1 MLGLCNGG
9 GGRAARAAP
18 PQCRRAGQ
26 GRAGLGAPRAAGTG
40 PAAALGP
47 RSRPPPAAVCAPRAA
62 CEWQRRQ
69 PPSPACSALP
79 AAGGGGGGLAS
90 CALCRSPSPR
100 QSEPQRQQPGS
111 PSHGSVRAAHGG
123 RSSHEPPT
131 NPYNSPLNGHRRQ
144 PALPPGSTAPTAHPQ
159 LQPPPRRPARAQ
171 TPPPPPPG
179 PRSPARRRR
188 PVLTMG
194 VQGFQDYIEKHCP
207 SAVVPVE
214 LQKLA
219 RGSLVGGGR
228 QRPPQTPLRLLIDAD
243 NCLHRLYGGFYTDW
257 VSGGQWNHM
266 LGYLAAL
273 AKACFNGNIELFV
286 FFNGALEKARLH
298 EWVKRQGNERQTA
311 QQIVSHVQ
319 NKGTP
324 PPKVWFLPPVC
335 MAHCIRLALIRFHIK
350 VRRRRAQ
357 RPESTPRASPRGT
370 PAPPPRCR
378 SKMAAGAAP
387 GLAREGRRRRRSGG
401 CTQPLPSAP
410 QNVVEARG
418 GGPSFG
424 GRNPRGIWLFYSA
437 AGRPAGPAQASAG
450 PAGRPAA
457 PCASRIEARPS
468 SREGFFFAS
477 MFFRGRRSVDSKCPF
492 LPRAFP
498 PPPPLGSGG
507 RAGTSVPQVA
517 QSIEDHHQEVIAFCR
532 EKGFHGLVAYDSDYA
547 LCNIPYYFSA
557 HALKLS
563 RNGKSLTTSQYLM
576 HEVAKQLDLNPN
588 RFPIFAAL
596 LGNHILPDE
605 DLASFHWSLLGPEHP
620 LASLKVRAHQLVLPP
635 CDVVIKAV
643 ADYVRNIQDTTDLD
657 AIAKDVF
664 QHSQSRTDDKVTRFK
679 RAVAYYSATNKP
691 MPFHPPHYLGRI
703 EMCSNERYKEL
714 REAARPNQF
723 GMPGIVP
730 PYVPSQMLNIP
741 QTSLQAKPVAQQM
754 SNQGGAQGQGPYPY
768 SLSEPA
774 ITLETGGK
782 SLSEQNNYSN
792 IPHEGKHTPL
802 YERSSPIN
810 PAQSGSPNHVDS
822 TYFPASSTSSSSD
835 NDEGNGS
842 AVNHVS
848 GNKIGWEKTGAQ
860 SESQTRGELGDQT
873 KAEGSSSA
881 SSGSQAA
888 DVKGNQTSNPQI
900 PCLLSMPTR
909 NHMDI
914 TTPPLPPV
922 APEVLR
928 VAEHRHKKGLMY
940 PYIFH
945 VLTKGEIKIAVSIE
959 DEANKDLPPAALLYR
974 PVRQYVYG
982 VLFSLAES
990 RKKTE
995 RLAFRKNRLP
1005 PEFSPVI
1012 IKEWAAYKGK
1022 SPQTPEL
1029 VEALAFREWTC
1040 PNLKKLWLGKAVEDK
1055 NRRMRA
1061 FLACMRS
1068 DTPAMLN
1075 PTNVPTHL
1083 MVLCCVLRYMVQWPG
1098 VRILRRQE
1106 LDAFLAQALS
1116 PKLYE
1121 PDQLQEL
1128 KIENLDP
1135 RGIQLSALFMSG
1147 VDMALFANDACGQ
1160 PIPWEHCCPW
1170 MYFDGKLF
1178 QTKLIKA
1185 SREKVPLID
1194 LCDGQAEQ
1202 AAKVE
1207 KMRQSILEG
1216 LNFSRQNHPLP
1227 FPPPPAMPFYP
1238 ASMYPRHFGPVP
1250 PPQGRG
1256 RGFAGVYGFGGPY
1269 GETVATGAYRA
1280 FRVAA
1285 AAGHSGAFSGNDSN
1299 RTSKFQ
1305 GGVQPI
1311 PSQGGKL
1318 EIAGTVVG
1326 HWAGSRRGRGG
1337 RGPFPLQV
1345 VSVGG
1350 PARGRP
1356 RGVIST
1362 PVIRTF
1368 GRGGRYYGRGYK
1380 SQGAIQGKPP
1390 YAASAEEVAKELKSK
1405 SEESKSSIVSSDG
1418 SLAENGVVNEEKPA
1432 SQMNGN
1438 TGDIRA
1444 SNQSESALSND
1455 SKMCNTNPHLNAL
1468 NADSVCHKDD
1478 TLEATVL
1485 KKEE

>member
-1 MLGLCNGG
+1 
-9 GGRAARAAP
+9 
-18 PQCRRAGQ
+18 
-26 GRAGLGAPRAAGTG
+26 
-40 PAAALGP
+40 
-47 RSRPPPAAVCAPRAA
+47 
-62 CEWQRRQ
+62 
-69 PPSPACSALP
+69 
-79 AAGGGGGGLAS
+79 
-90 CALCRSPSPR
+90 
-100 QSEPQRQQPGS
+100 
-111 PSHGSVRAAHGG
+111 
-123 RSSHEPPT
+123 
-131 NPYNSPLNGHRRQ
+131 
-144 PALPPGSTAPTAHPQ
+144 
-159 LQPPPRRPARAQ
+159 
-171 TPPPPPPG
+171 
-179 PRSPARRRR
+179 
-188 PVLTMG
+188 MG

-228 QRPPQTPLRLLIDAD
+228 QRPPHTPLRLLVDAD

-273 AKACFNGNIELFV
+273 AKACFGGNIELFV

-335 MAHCIRLALIRFHIK
+335 MAHCIRLALIRFH
-350 VRRRRAQ
+350 V
-357 RPESTPRASPRGT
+357 
-370 PAPPPRCR
+370 
-378 SKMAAGAAP
+378 
-387 GLAREGRRRRRSGG
+387 
-401 CTQPLPSAP
+401 
-410 QNVVEARG
+410 
-418 GGPSFG
+418 
-424 GRNPRGIWLFYSA
+424 
-437 AGRPAGPAQASAG
+437 
-450 PAGRPAA
+450 
-457 PCASRIEARPS
+457 
-468 SREGFFFAS
+468 
-477 MFFRGRRSVDSKCPF
+477 
-492 LPRAFP
+492 
-498 PPPPLGSGG
+498 
-507 RAGTSVPQVA
+507 
-517 QSIEDHHQEVIAFCR
+517 
-532 EKGFHGLVAYDSDYA
+532 
-547 LCNIPYYFSA
+547 
-557 HALKLS
+557 
-563 RNGKSLTTSQYLM
+563 
-576 HEVAKQLDLNPN
+576 
-588 RFPIFAAL
+588 
-596 LGNHILPDE
+596 
-605 DLASFHWSLLGPEHP
+605 
-620 LASLKVRAHQLVLPP
+620 KVRAHQLVLPP

-643 ADYVRNIQDTTDLD
+643 ADYVRNIQDTSDLD

-664 QHSQSRTDDKVTRFK
+664 QHSQSRTDDKVVRFK
-679 RAVAYYSATNKP
+679 RAIGYYSATSKP
-691 MPFHPPHYLGRI
+691 VTFHPPHYL
-703 EMCSNERYKEL
+703 
-714 REAARPNQF
+714 ARPNPF

-730 PYVPSQMLNIP
+730 PYVPPQMLNIP
-741 QTSLQAKPVAQQM
+741 QTSLQAKPVSPQVPGPSAL
-754 SNQGGAQGQGPYPY
+754 GQGPHPY
-768 SLSEPA
+768 SLAEPGLS
-774 ITLETGGK
+774 LERSGK
-782 SLSEQNNYSN
+782 SLTEHNSYSS

-802 YERSSPIN
+802 YERASPID
-810 PAQSGSPNHVDS
+810 PAPGGSPNHVDAAC
-822 TYFPASSTSSSSD
+822 FPGSSASSSSD
-835 NDEGNGS
+835 NDEGSGG
-842 AVNHVS
+842 AANHIS
-848 GNKIGWEKTGAQ
+848 GNKTGWEKTGSHTQPPA
-860 SESQTRGELGDQT
+860 RGDLGDQA
-873 KAEGSSSA
+873 KAAEGPSMA
-881 SSGSQAA
+881 SSGSQLAEG
-888 DVKGNQTSNPQI
+888 KGSQIGTIQPI

-909 NHMDI
+909 SHMDI

-945 VLTKGEIKIAVSIE
+945 ILTKGEIKIAVSIE
-959 DEANKDLPPAALLYR
+959 DEASKDLPPAALLYR

-1005 PEFSPVI
+1005 PESSPVI

-1040 PNLKKLWLGKAVEDK
+1040 PNVKRLWLGKAVEDK

-1075 PTNVPTHL
+1075 PASVPTHL
-1083 MVLCCVLRYMVQWPG
+1083 TVLCCVLRYMVQWPG
-1098 VRILRRQE
+1098 ARILRRQE

-1160 PIPWEHCCPW
+1160 PVPWEHCCPW

-1178 QTKLIKA
+1178 QSKLLKA
-1185 SREKVPLID
+1185 SRDKTPLID

-1216 LNFSRQNHPLP
+1216 LNFSRQSHPLP
-1227 FPPPPAMPFYP
+1227 FPPPAALPFYP
-1238 ASMYPRHFGPVP
+1238 ASMYPRHFGPIP
-1250 PPQGRG
+1250 PAQGRG
-1256 RGFAGVYGFGGPY
+1256 RGFAGVCGFGGPY

-1280 FRVAA
+1280 FRVAT
-1285 AAGHSGAFSGNDSN
+1285 AAGHCGAFSGSDGG
-1299 RTSKFQ
+1299 RTSKSQ
-1305 GGVQPI
+1305 GGIQPI

-1356 RGVIST
+1356 RGIIST

-1368 GRGGRYYGRGYK
+1368 GRGGRYYGRGCK
-1380 SQGAIQGKPP
+1380 SQGTIQGKPP
-1390 YAASAEEVAKELKSK
+1390 YAASAEEVAKELKSR
-1405 SEESKSSIVSSDG
+1405 SGESKSSAVSSDG
-1418 SLAENGVVNEEKPA
+1418 SLAENGAVAEKPA
-1432 SQMNGN
+1432 AQMNGS
-1438 TGDIRA
+1438 TGDARA
-1444 SNQSESALSND
+1444 PSHLESALSND
-1455 SKMCNTNPHLNAL
+1455 SKTCNTNPHFSAL
-1468 NADSVCHKDD
+1468 STDSACRRADA
-1478 TLEATVL
+1478 LEAAVL

>member
-1 MLGLCNGG
+1 
-9 GGRAARAAP
+9 
-18 PQCRRAGQ
+18 
-26 GRAGLGAPRAAGTG
+26 
-40 PAAALGP
+40 
-47 RSRPPPAAVCAPRAA
+47 
-62 CEWQRRQ
+62 
-69 PPSPACSALP
+69 
-79 AAGGGGGGLAS
+79 
-90 CALCRSPSPR
+90 
-100 QSEPQRQQPGS
+100 
-111 PSHGSVRAAHGG
+111 
-123 RSSHEPPT
+123 
-131 NPYNSPLNGHRRQ
+131 
-144 PALPPGSTAPTAHPQ
+144 
-159 LQPPPRRPARAQ
+159 
-171 TPPPPPPG
+171 
-179 PRSPARRRR
+179 
-188 PVLTMG
+188 MG

-350 VRRRRAQ
+350 
-357 RPESTPRASPRGT
+357 
-370 PAPPPRCR
+370 
-378 SKMAAGAAP
+378 
-387 GLAREGRRRRRSGG
+387 
-401 CTQPLPSAP
+401 
-410 QNVVEARG
+410 
-418 GGPSFG
+418 
-424 GRNPRGIWLFYSA
+424 
-437 AGRPAGPAQASAG
+437 
-450 PAGRPAA
+450 
-457 PCASRIEARPS
+457 
-468 SREGFFFAS
+468 
-477 MFFRGRRSVDSKCPF
+477 
-492 LPRAFP
+492 
-498 PPPPLGSGG
+498 
-507 RAGTSVPQVA
+507 VA

-691 MPFHPPHYLGRI
+691 MPFHPPHYLGKCTI
-703 EMCSNERYKEL
+703 FTGVEGGSLLFPLADLLVCFWTHPKHFIL
-714 REAARPNQF
+714 
-723 GMPGIVP
+723 
-730 PYVPSQMLNIP
+730 YVL
-741 QTSLQAKPVAQQM
+741 LQ
-754 SNQGGAQGQGPYPY
+754 
-768 SLSEPA
+768 
-774 ITLETGGK
+774 
-782 SLSEQNNYSN
+782 
-792 IPHEGKHTPL
+792 
-802 YERSSPIN
+802 
-810 PAQSGSPNHVDS
+810 
-822 TYFPASSTSSSSD
+822 
-835 NDEGNGS
+835 
-842 AVNHVS
+842 
-848 GNKIGWEKTGAQ
+848 
-860 SESQTRGELGDQT
+860 
-873 KAEGSSSA
+873 AEGSSSA

-888 DVKGNQTSNPQI
+888 DVKGNQSSNPQI

-1256 RGFAGVYGFGGPY
+1256 RGFAGV
-1269 GETVATGAYRA
+1269 
-1280 FRVAA
+1280 
-1285 AAGHSGAFSGNDSN
+1285 
-1299 RTSKFQ
+1299 
-1305 GGVQPI
+1305 QPI

-1350 PARGRP
+1350 PARG
-1356 RGVIST
+1356 T
-1362 PVIRTF
+1362 
-1368 GRGGRYYGRGYK
+1368 
-1380 SQGAIQGKPP
+1380 
-1390 YAASAEEVAKELKSK
+1390 
-1405 SEESKSSIVSSDG
+1405 
-1418 SLAENGVVNEEKPA
+1418 
-1432 SQMNGN
+1432 
-1438 TGDIRA
+1438 
-1444 SNQSESALSND
+1444 QSEVHRD
-1455 SKMCNTNPHLNAL
+1455 RYIHT
-1468 NADSVCHKDD
+1468 
-1478 TLEATVL
+1478 
-1485 KKEE
+1485 

>member
-1 MLGLCNGG
+1 
-9 GGRAARAAP
+9 
-18 PQCRRAGQ
+18 
-26 GRAGLGAPRAAGTG
+26 
-40 PAAALGP
+40 
-47 RSRPPPAAVCAPRAA
+47 
-62 CEWQRRQ
+62 
-69 PPSPACSALP
+69 
-79 AAGGGGGGLAS
+79 
-90 CALCRSPSPR
+90 
-100 QSEPQRQQPGS
+100 
-111 PSHGSVRAAHGG
+111 
-123 RSSHEPPT
+123 
-131 NPYNSPLNGHRRQ
+131 
-144 PALPPGSTAPTAHPQ
+144 
-159 LQPPPRRPARAQ
+159 
-171 TPPPPPPG
+171 
-179 PRSPARRRR
+179 
-188 PVLTMG
+188 MG
-194 VQGFQDYIEKHCP
+194 VHGFQDYIEKHCP

-228 QRPPQTPLRLLIDAD
+228 TRPPQTPLRLLIDAE

-273 AKACFNGNIELFV
+273 AKACFTGNIQLFV

-311 QQIVSHVQ
+311 QQIISHVQ

-335 MAHCIRLALIRFHIK
+335 MAHCIRLALVKFHVK
-350 VRRRRAQ
+350 
-357 RPESTPRASPRGT
+357 
-370 PAPPPRCR
+370 
-378 SKMAAGAAP
+378 
-387 GLAREGRRRRRSGG
+387 
-401 CTQPLPSAP
+401 
-410 QNVVEARG
+410 
-418 GGPSFG
+418 
-424 GRNPRGIWLFYSA
+424 
-437 AGRPAGPAQASAG
+437 
-450 PAGRPAA
+450 
-457 PCASRIEARPS
+457 
-468 SREGFFFAS
+468 
-477 MFFRGRRSVDSKCPF
+477 
-492 LPRAFP
+492 
-498 PPPPLGSGG
+498 
-507 RAGTSVPQVA
+507 VA

-532 EKGFHGLVAYDSDYA
+532 ENGFHGLVAYDSDYA

-605 DLASFHWSLLGPEHP
+605 DLAAFHWSLLGPEHP

-643 ADYVRNIQDTTDLD
+643 ADYVRNIQDTDDLD

-664 QHSQSRTDDKVTRFK
+664 QHSQSRTDDKVSRFK
-679 RAVAYYSATNKP
+679 RAVAYYRATNKP
-691 MPFHPPHYLGRI
+691 LSYPPAPYL
-703 EMCSNERYKEL
+703 
-714 REAARPNQF
+714 ARPNQS
-723 GMPGIVP
+723 GIPGFVP
-730 PYVPSQMLNIP
+730 PYVSPPMLNIP
-741 QTSLQAKPVAQQM
+741 QGSVQTKPMA
-754 SNQGGAQGQGPYPY
+754 
-768 SLSEPA
+768 E
-774 ITLETGGK
+774 
-782 SLSEQNNYSN
+782 
-792 IPHEGKHTPL
+792 
-802 YERSSPIN
+802 N
-810 PAQSGSPNHVDS
+810 PP
-822 TYFPASSTSSSSD
+822 PASS
-835 NDEGNGS
+835 
-842 AVNHVS
+842 
-848 GNKIGWEKTGAQ
+848 GNKT
-860 SESQTRGELGDQT
+860 
-873 KAEGSSSA
+873 
-881 SSGSQAA
+881 A
-888 DVKGNQTSNPQI
+888 DKKGNQAGNMQI

-945 VLTKGEIKIAVSIE
+945 VLTKGEIKIPVTIE
-959 DEANKDLPPAALLYR
+959 DEVNKDLPPATVLYR

-990 RKKTE
+990 RKKSE
-995 RLAFRKNRLP
+995 RLAFRKNRMP
-1005 PEFSPVI
+1005 PEYFPVI

-1075 PTNVPTHL
+1075 PANVPTHL

-1098 VRILRRQE
+1098 IRILRRQE

-1128 KIENLDP
+1128 KIDNLDP

-1147 VDMALFANDACGQ
+1147 VDMALLANDACGQ

-1185 SREKVPLID
+1185 TREKASLID
-1194 LCDGQAEQ
+1194 LCDGQSEQ

-1216 LNFSRQNHPLP
+1216 LHFARQNYPMP
-1227 FPPPPAMPFYP
+1227 FPPPPPMPFYP
-1238 ASMYPRHFGPVP
+1238 AAMYPRPFCPMP

-1256 RGFAGVYGFGGPY
+1256 RGF
-1269 GETVATGAYRA
+1269 
-1280 FRVAA
+1280 
-1285 AAGHSGAFSGNDSN
+1285 S
-1299 RTSKFQ
+1299 
-1305 GGVQPI
+1305 GVQPI

-1326 HWAGSRRGRGG
+1326 QWAGTRRGRG

-1350 PARGRP
+1350 PTRGRP

-1380 SQGAIQGKPP
+1380 TAVVSQAKPP
-1390 YAASAEEVAKELKSK
+1390 YAASAEEVAKELKTQ
-1405 SEESKSSIVSSDG
+1405 SEDSKSSAVSSDG
-1418 SLAENGVVNEEKPA
+1418 SVAENGVLTEETPA
-1432 SQMNGN
+1432 SQMNGGS
-1438 TGDIRA
+1438 GDA
-1444 SNQSESALSND
+1444 GVSLHSESALSTD

-1468 NADSVCHKDD
+1468 NADSVCHKDE
-1478 TLEATVL
+1478 TLEAAVL
-1485 KKEE
+1485 KQEE

>member
-1 MLGLCNGG
+1 
-9 GGRAARAAP
+9 
-18 PQCRRAGQ
+18 
-26 GRAGLGAPRAAGTG
+26 
-40 PAAALGP
+40 
-47 RSRPPPAAVCAPRAA
+47 
-62 CEWQRRQ
+62 
-69 PPSPACSALP
+69 
-79 AAGGGGGGLAS
+79 
-90 CALCRSPSPR
+90 
-100 QSEPQRQQPGS
+100 
-111 PSHGSVRAAHGG
+111 
-123 RSSHEPPT
+123 
-131 NPYNSPLNGHRRQ
+131 
-144 PALPPGSTAPTAHPQ
+144 
-159 LQPPPRRPARAQ
+159 
-171 TPPPPPPG
+171 
-179 PRSPARRRR
+179 
-188 PVLTMG
+188 MG

-350 VRRRRAQ
+350 V
-357 RPESTPRASPRGT
+357 
-370 PAPPPRCR
+370 
-378 SKMAAGAAP
+378 
-387 GLAREGRRRRRSGG
+387 
-401 CTQPLPSAP
+401 
-410 QNVVEARG
+410 
-418 GGPSFG
+418 
-424 GRNPRGIWLFYSA
+424 
-437 AGRPAGPAQASAG
+437 
-450 PAGRPAA
+450 
-457 PCASRIEARPS
+457 
-468 SREGFFFAS
+468 
-477 MFFRGRRSVDSKCPF
+477 
-492 LPRAFP
+492 
-498 PPPPLGSGG
+498 
-507 RAGTSVPQVA
+507 A

-532 EKGFHGLVAYDSDYA
+532 ENGFHGLVAYDSDYA

-643 ADYVRNIQDTTDLD
+643 ADYVRNIQDTTNLD
-657 AIAKDVF
+657 AISKDVF
-664 QHSQSRTDDKVTRFK
+664 QHSQSRTDDKVARFK
-679 RAVAYYSATNKP
+679 RAVGYYSVNSKP
-691 MPFHPPHYLGRI
+691 MPFHPPHFI
-703 EMCSNERYKEL
+703 
-714 REAARPNQF
+714 AARPNQF

-730 PYVPSQMLNIP
+730 PYIPQMLNIP
-741 QTSLQAKPVAQQM
+741 QASIHAKSGVQQM
-754 SNQGGAQGQGPYPY
+754 SNPGVVLGQGPYPY

-774 ITLETGGK
+774 ITLETSGK
-782 SLSEQNNYSN
+782 NLSEQNNYSN

-810 PAQSGSPNHVDS
+810 LAQSGSPNHVDS
-822 TYFPASSTSSSSD
+822 TYFHASSTSSSSD
-835 NDEGNGS
+835 NDEGNGG
-842 AVNHVS
+842 AANHVR
-848 GNKIGWEKTGAQ
+848 GNKVSWEKTGNQ
-860 SESQTRGELGDQT
+860 SENQARGDSGDQ
-873 KAEGSSSA
+873 
-881 SSGSQAA
+881 
-888 DVKGNQTSNPQI
+888 
-900 PCLLSMPTR
+900 
-909 NHMDI
+909 
-914 TTPPLPPV
+914 
-922 APEVLR
+922 
-928 VAEHRHKKGLMY
+928 
-940 PYIFH
+940 F
-945 VLTKGEIKIAVSIE
+945 KGEIKIAVSIE

-1238 ASMYPRHFGPVP
+1238 GSMYPRHFGPVP

-1280 FRVAA
+1280 FRVATA
-1285 AAGHSGAFSGNDSN
+1285 PGPCGAFSGNDNN
-1299 RTSKFQ
+1299 RTSKLQ

-1380 SQGAIQGKPP
+1380 NQGAIQGKPP

-1405 SEESKSSIVSSDG
+1405 SEESKSSVVSSDG

-1432 SQMNGN
+1432 SQVNGN
-1438 TGDIRA
+1438 TGDVRA
-1444 SNQSESALSND
+1444 SNQSESALNND

-1468 NADSVCHKDD
+1468 NADSICHKDE
-1478 TLEATVL
+1478 TLEAAVL

>member
-1 MLGLCNGG
+1 
-9 GGRAARAAP
+9 
-18 PQCRRAGQ
+18 
-26 GRAGLGAPRAAGTG
+26 
-40 PAAALGP
+40 
-47 RSRPPPAAVCAPRAA
+47 
-62 CEWQRRQ
+62 
-69 PPSPACSALP
+69 
-79 AAGGGGGGLAS
+79 
-90 CALCRSPSPR
+90 
-100 QSEPQRQQPGS
+100 
-111 PSHGSVRAAHGG
+111 
-123 RSSHEPPT
+123 
-131 NPYNSPLNGHRRQ
+131 
-144 PALPPGSTAPTAHPQ
+144 
-159 LQPPPRRPARAQ
+159 
-171 TPPPPPPG
+171 
-179 PRSPARRRR
+179 
-188 PVLTMG
+188 MG

-228 QRPPQTPLRLLIDAD
+228 QRPPHTPLRLLVDAD

-273 AKACFNGNIELFV
+273 AKACFGGNIELFV

-335 MAHCIRLALIRFHIK
+335 MAHCIRLALIRFHVK
-350 VRRRRAQ
+350 V
-357 RPESTPRASPRGT
+357 
-370 PAPPPRCR
+370 
-378 SKMAAGAAP
+378 
-387 GLAREGRRRRRSGG
+387 
-401 CTQPLPSAP
+401 
-410 QNVVEARG
+410 
-418 GGPSFG
+418 
-424 GRNPRGIWLFYSA
+424 
-437 AGRPAGPAQASAG
+437 RPAGRAGGLGSAWAGGGVGDRGRASDLQNGRAAWS
-450 PAGRPAA
+450 PAGCRVPGSGNLGCTRPAENHYT
-457 PCASRIEARPS
+457 PLYGTSE
-468 SREGFFFAS
+468 EGL
-477 MFFRGRRSVDSKCPF
+477 
-492 LPRAFP
+492 LPRAK
-498 PPPPLGSGG
+498 LL
-507 RAGTSVPQVA
+507 
-517 QSIEDHHQEVIAFCR
+517 IAPVLRYAAATLIRPSTYHC
-532 EKGFHGLVAYDSDYA
+532 GLVLERCAVRPYLILSFPRVSNGF
-547 LCNIPYYFSA
+547 CGIP
-557 HALKLS
+557 
-563 RNGKSLTTSQYLM
+563 
-576 HEVAKQLDLNPN
+576 VCIP
-588 RFPIFAAL
+588 
-596 LGNHILPDE
+596 GNHILPDE

-643 ADYVRNIQDTTDLD
+643 ADYVRNIQDTSDLD

-664 QHSQSRTDDKVTRFK
+664 QHSQSRTDDKVIRFK
-679 RAVAYYSATNKP
+679 RAIGYYSATSKP
-691 MPFHPPHYLGRI
+691 MAFHPPHYL
-703 EMCSNERYKEL
+703 
-714 REAARPNQF
+714 ARPNPF

-730 PYVPSQMLNIP
+730 PYVPPQMLNIP
-741 QTSLQAKPVAQQM
+741 QTSLQAKPVAPQVP
-754 SNQGGAQGQGPYPY
+754 SPGAPGPGPHPY
-768 SLSEPA
+768 NLAEPA
-774 ITLETGGK
+774 LTLETSGK
-782 SLSEQNNYSN
+782 NLTEQNYSN

-810 PAQSGSPNHVDS
+810 PAPSGSPNHVDS
-822 TYFPASSTSSSSD
+822 AYFPGSSTSSSSD
-835 NDEGNGS
+835 NDEGSGG
-842 AVNHVS
+842 AANHIS
-848 GNKIGWEKTGAQ
+848 GNKIGWEKTGSH
-860 SESQTRGELGDQT
+860 SEPQARGDPGDQT
-873 KAEGSSSA
+873 KAEGSSTA
-881 SSGSQAA
+881 SSGSQLAEG
-888 DVKGNQTSNPQI
+888 KGNQIGTVQPI

-959 DEANKDLPPAALLYR
+959 DEASKDLPPAALLYR

-1040 PNLKKLWLGKAVEDK
+1040 PNLKRLWLGKAVEDK

-1075 PTNVPTHL
+1075 PASVPTHL
-1083 MVLCCVLRYMVQWPG
+1083 TVLCCVLRYMVQWPG
-1098 VRILRRQE
+1098 ARILRRQE

-1160 PIPWEHCCPW
+1160 PVPWEHCCPW

-1178 QTKLIKA
+1178 QSKLLKA
-1185 SREKVPLID
+1185 SREKTPLID

-1216 LNFSRQNHPLP
+1216 LNFSRQSHPLP
-1227 FPPPPAMPFYP
+1227 FPPPAALPFYP
-1238 ASMYPRHFGPVP
+1238 TSVYPRHFGPVP
-1250 PPQGRG
+1250 PAQGRG
-1256 RGFAGVYGFGGPY
+1256 RGFAGVCGFGSPY

-1280 FRVAA
+1280 FRVATA
-1285 AAGHSGAFSGNDSN
+1285 TGHCGAFSGSDSS
-1299 RTSKFQ
+1299 RTSKSQ
-1305 GGVQPI
+1305 GGIQPI

-1380 SQGAIQGKPP
+1380 NQGAIQGKPP
-1390 YAASAEEVAKELKSK
+1390 YAASAEEVAKELKSR
-1405 SEESKSSIVSSDG
+1405 SGESKSSAMSSDG
-1418 SLAENGVVNEEKPA
+1418 SLAENGAVAEEKPA
-1432 SQMNGN
+1432 PQMNGSA
-1438 TGDIRA
+1438 GDTRA
-1444 SNQSESALSND
+1444 PSHSESALNND
-1455 SKMCNTNPHLNAL
+1455 SKTCNTNPHLNAL
-1468 NADSVCHKDD
+1468 STDSACRRADA
-1478 TLEATVL
+1478 LEAAVL

>member
-1 MLGLCNGG
+1 
-9 GGRAARAAP
+9 
-18 PQCRRAGQ
+18 
-26 GRAGLGAPRAAGTG
+26 
-40 PAAALGP
+40 
-47 RSRPPPAAVCAPRAA
+47 
-62 CEWQRRQ
+62 
-69 PPSPACSALP
+69 
-79 AAGGGGGGLAS
+79 
-90 CALCRSPSPR
+90 
-100 QSEPQRQQPGS
+100 
-111 PSHGSVRAAHGG
+111 
-123 RSSHEPPT
+123 
-131 NPYNSPLNGHRRQ
+131 
-144 PALPPGSTAPTAHPQ
+144 
-159 LQPPPRRPARAQ
+159 
-171 TPPPPPPG
+171 
-179 PRSPARRRR
+179 
-188 PVLTMG
+188 MG

-350 VRRRRAQ
+350 V
-357 RPESTPRASPRGT
+357 
-370 PAPPPRCR
+370 
-378 SKMAAGAAP
+378 
-387 GLAREGRRRRRSGG
+387 
-401 CTQPLPSAP
+401 
-410 QNVVEARG
+410 
-418 GGPSFG
+418 
-424 GRNPRGIWLFYSA
+424 
-437 AGRPAGPAQASAG
+437 
-450 PAGRPAA
+450 
-457 PCASRIEARPS
+457 
-468 SREGFFFAS
+468 
-477 MFFRGRRSVDSKCPF
+477 
-492 LPRAFP
+492 
-498 PPPPLGSGG
+498 
-507 RAGTSVPQVA
+507 A

-643 ADYVRNIQDTTDLD
+643 AEYVRNIQDTTDLD

-664 QHSQSRTDDKVTRFK
+664 QHSQSRTEDKVTRFK

-691 MPFHPPHYLGRI
+691 MPFHLPHYL
-703 EMCSNERYKEL
+703 
-714 REAARPNQF
+714 ARPNQF

-741 QTSLQAKPVAQQM
+741 QTSLQAKPVAPQM
-754 SNQGGAQGQGPYPY
+754 SSQGGAQGPGPYPY
-768 SLSEPA
+768 NLSEPA
-774 ITLETGGK
+774 ITLEAGGK

-835 NDEGNGS
+835 NDEGNGG

-848 GNKIGWEKTGAQ
+848 GNKMSWEKTRTQ
-860 SESQTRGELGDQT
+860 SENQAHGDPGDQT
-873 KAEGSSSA
+873 KAEGSSTA

-888 DVKGNQTSNPQI
+888 EVKGNQTSSPQI

-1075 PTNVPTHL
+1075 PANVPTHL

-1098 VRILRRQE
+1098 IRILRRQE
-1106 LDAFLAQALS
+1106 LDAFLSQALS

-1256 RGFAGVYGFGGPY
+1256 RGF
-1269 GETVATGAYRA
+1269 
-1280 FRVAA
+1280 
-1285 AAGHSGAFSGNDSN
+1285 S
-1299 RTSKFQ
+1299 
-1305 GGVQPI
+1305 GVQPI

-1380 SQGAIQGKPP
+1380 NQGAIQGKPP

-1438 TGDIRA
+1438 TGDVRG

-1478 TLEATVL
+1478 TLEAAVL

>member
-1 MLGLCNGG
+1 
-9 GGRAARAAP
+9 
-18 PQCRRAGQ
+18 
-26 GRAGLGAPRAAGTG
+26 
-40 PAAALGP
+40 
-47 RSRPPPAAVCAPRAA
+47 
-62 CEWQRRQ
+62 
-69 PPSPACSALP
+69 
-79 AAGGGGGGLAS
+79 
-90 CALCRSPSPR
+90 
-100 QSEPQRQQPGS
+100 
-111 PSHGSVRAAHGG
+111 
-123 RSSHEPPT
+123 
-131 NPYNSPLNGHRRQ
+131 
-144 PALPPGSTAPTAHPQ
+144 
-159 LQPPPRRPARAQ
+159 
-171 TPPPPPPG
+171 
-179 PRSPARRRR
+179 
-188 PVLTMG
+188 MG

-350 VRRRRAQ
+350 
-357 RPESTPRASPRGT
+357 
-370 PAPPPRCR
+370 
-378 SKMAAGAAP
+378 
-387 GLAREGRRRRRSGG
+387 
-401 CTQPLPSAP
+401 
-410 QNVVEARG
+410 
-418 GGPSFG
+418 
-424 GRNPRGIWLFYSA
+424 
-437 AGRPAGPAQASAG
+437 
-450 PAGRPAA
+450 
-457 PCASRIEARPS
+457 
-468 SREGFFFAS
+468 
-477 MFFRGRRSVDSKCPF
+477 
-492 LPRAFP
+492 
-498 PPPPLGSGG
+498 
-507 RAGTSVPQVA
+507 VA

-691 MPFHPPHYLGRI
+691 MPFHPPHYLGKCTI
-703 EMCSNERYKEL
+703 FTGVEGGSLLFPLADLLVCFWTHPKHFIL
-714 REAARPNQF
+714 
-723 GMPGIVP
+723 
-730 PYVPSQMLNIP
+730 YVL
-741 QTSLQAKPVAQQM
+741 LQ
-754 SNQGGAQGQGPYPY
+754 
-768 SLSEPA
+768 
-774 ITLETGGK
+774 
-782 SLSEQNNYSN
+782 
-792 IPHEGKHTPL
+792 
-802 YERSSPIN
+802 
-810 PAQSGSPNHVDS
+810 
-822 TYFPASSTSSSSD
+822 
-835 NDEGNGS
+835 
-842 AVNHVS
+842 
-848 GNKIGWEKTGAQ
+848 
-860 SESQTRGELGDQT
+860 
-873 KAEGSSSA
+873 AEGSSSA

-888 DVKGNQTSNPQI
+888 DVKGNQSSNPQI

-1256 RGFAGVYGFGGPY
+1256 RGFAGV
-1269 GETVATGAYRA
+1269 
-1280 FRVAA
+1280 
-1285 AAGHSGAFSGNDSN
+1285 
-1299 RTSKFQ
+1299 
-1305 GGVQPI
+1305 QPI

-1350 PARGRP
+1350 PARGVKDSTVCEFHLSVNLLQLHA
-1356 RGVIST
+1356 GV
-1362 PVIRTF
+1362 
-1368 GRGGRYYGRGYK
+1368 
-1380 SQGAIQGKPP
+1380 SQSCWNPCYIG
-1390 YAASAEEVAKELKSK
+1390 L
-1405 SEESKSSIVSSDG
+1405 SEELG
-1418 SLAENGVVNEEKPA
+1418 
-1432 SQMNGN
+1432 
-1438 TGDIRA
+1438 
-1444 SNQSESALSND
+1444 
-1455 SKMCNTNPHLNAL
+1455 
-1468 NADSVCHKDD
+1468 
-1478 TLEATVL
+1478 
-1485 KKEE
+1485 